1 MPVHRK
7 RILTKSLKSVISPP
21 LCLRAMYLHGRRRQ
35 INHPIQLPKSV
46 LLRRIILMPECI
58 SQQVVMQRVRIHM
71 EQRILLRIVLIA
83 LLPIQK
89 KRPGTVRLRE
99 TIIMILRINQK
110 GIMQL
115 YHISIRHLTSRMIL
129 HIDLSQIRKKML
141 GIVKRQEITTTIQYT
156 NPRGIMLQVLINI
169 QRRTLKKIRLIVL

>member
-1 MPVHRK
+1 
-7 RILTKSLKSVISPP
+7 
-21 LCLRAMYLHGRRRQ
+21 
-35 INHPIQLPKSV
+35 
-46 LLRRIILMPECI
+46 
-58 SQQVVMQRVRIHM
+58 MQRVRINT
-71 EQRILLRIVLIA
+71 EQRILLRIVLTA
-83 LLPIQK
+83 LLLIQK

-129 HIDLSQIRKKML
+129 YIDLSQIRKKML

-156 NPRGIMLQVLINI
+156 NLRVVMLQVLINI